1 MGRIALPARTSKPCL
16 PLQNPPRPRR
26 LPSLPPPPLCQHDHR
41 CHQGPEGQ
49 EGILPPGH
57 PQVHRCQQQGG
68 RRQGRGARQA
78 RSEEDGRR
86 QEGCGCCRR
95 WQEGS
100 RKLQAACQG
109 AQGQEARSQ
118 EGQEAQGCEAKGCQ
132 EARSQEG
139 EEAGQEGRPQE
150 EVDLRTAISSSIIIH
165 SFTYPYIHKSSW
177 TTLSDLK
184 FKSPRR
190 PTFIINYLY

>member
-1 MGRIALPARTSKPCL
+1 MGESRYLPER
-16 PLQNPPRPRR
+16 QNHVCCCKTRQGQEGCQACR
-26 LPSLPPPPLCQHDHR
+26 PPPLCQHDCR

-57 PQVHRCQQQGG
+57 GQVHRCQQQGG
-68 RRQGRGARQA
+68 RGQGWRARQA

-100 RKLQAACQG
+100 RKLQAARQG
-109 AQGQEARSQ
+109 AQGQEAQGQ
-118 EGQEAQGCEAKGCQ
+118 EGQEAQGCQAKGRQEARKAKGCQ

-139 EEAGQEGRPQE
+139 KEASQEGRPQE

-165 SFTYPYIHKSSW
+165 SFTYP
-177 TTLSDLK
+177 
-184 FKSPRR
+184 
-190 PTFIINYLY
+190 